1 MATLKLIDGHRL
13 KSDAKQWVLQKL
25 GKGKDKDGEEI
36 WSNIGYYSTLPA
48 AVNAS
53 YAYFIKKSDADSI
66 ETFVADGRSI
76 LNRLSAALTPT
87 ITVTEQ

>member
-1 MATLKLIDGHRL
+1 MATLTLIDGHRL
-13 KSDAKQWVLQKL
+13 KSDSKQWTLQK
-25 GKGKDKDGEEI
+25 GGIDKEGEET

-53 YAYFIKKSDADSI
+53 YAYFVKKSDADSI
-66 ETFVADGRSI
+66 DSFVADGRSI
-76 LNRLSAALTPT
+76 LNRLAAALTPS